1 MSDKVLFLN
10 NTTRLNLPANRIL
23 QGAMDKLDSVVIAGH
38 TKDGE
43 EYFDSSLADGGDV
56 LWLLERMK
64 KKLLE
69 IPDGGSDE

>member
-43 EYFDSSLADGGDV
+43 ED
-56 LWLLERMK
+56 
-64 KKLLE
+64 
-69 IPDGGSDE
+69 